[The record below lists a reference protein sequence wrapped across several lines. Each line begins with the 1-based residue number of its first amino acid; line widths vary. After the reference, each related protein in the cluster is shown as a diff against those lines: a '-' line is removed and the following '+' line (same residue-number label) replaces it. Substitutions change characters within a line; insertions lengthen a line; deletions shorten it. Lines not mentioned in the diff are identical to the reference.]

1 MLRFPTG
8 KFDFLQKSLCMN
20 IECATNYTCIC
31 LDCLGWLSLILSSS
45 GKTAALGILGR
56 DEPIRSVPFFWTVQ
70 YKKSIRYTGTSM
82 ICVPVSFLW
91 VTIHRLNLQIKCS
104 SNCKFTQVAGDVHVF
119 TNLNIETC
127 EWSDASTC
135 TKQMCLMSCTVHCF
149 CFDRLWSWLRWYCC
163 TWWSGCSQIHCLLH
177 KVKF

>member
-1 MLRFPTG
+1 MCMQLEILLNSHSSVLKTKMLTSSIGRWHMHMVH

-127 EWSDASTC
+127 E
-135 TKQMCLMSCTVHCF
+135 
-149 CFDRLWSWLRWYCC
+149 
-163 TWWSGCSQIHCLLH
+163 
-177 KVKF
+177 

>member
-1 MLRFPTG
+1 MNLIILFKIDTIPVGFSGWFSLIRKCAINFYVFYRWCKPTKQMCMQLEILLNSHSLVLKTKMLTSSIGRWHMHMVH

-20 IECATNYTCIC
+20 IECATNYTCMC

-91 VTIHRLNLQIKCS
+91 ITIHRLNLQIKC
-104 SNCKFTQVAGDVHVF
+104 
-119 TNLNIETC
+119 
-127 EWSDASTC
+127 
-135 TKQMCLMSCTVHCF
+135 
-149 CFDRLWSWLRWYCC
+149 
-163 TWWSGCSQIHCLLH
+163 
-177 KVKF
+177 